1 MKNEPV
7 FEYHA
12 KEALINIQL
21 PDSSTQK
28 IKINSGWSFG
38 TGEHETTRLCIKA
51 LEQLFK
57 TESIQNVIDIGCG
70 SGVLSIA
77 SAVLG
82 ASSVKGHDLE
92 FSIVEEA
99 RINSRN
105 NNVLDKT
112 QFTTDT
118 IGNPENKV
126 DLITANILLKTI
138 KTLLPEICENIIK
151 NGYFIASGIRINEQ
165 EEAIQFIESF
175 GFKSKKTYSENE
187 WVALLFQKEV

>member
-1 MKNEPV
+1 MKDEPV

-12 KEALINIQL
+12 REASLNIQL
-21 PDSSTQK
+21 TDNSVK
-28 IKINSGWSFG
+28 EIKINSGWSFG
-38 TGEHETTRLCIKA
+38 TGEHETTRLCLKA

-57 TESIQNVIDIGCG
+57 TEKIQNVLDIGCG

-112 QFTTDT
+112 QFTTEP
-118 IGNPENKV
+118 IGNPDKKV
-126 DLITANILLKTI
+126 DLVTANILLKTI
-138 KTLLPEICENIIK
+138 KSLLPDISENLVE
-151 NGYFIASGIRINEQ
+151 NGYFIASGIRKNEQ
-165 EEAIQFIESF
+165 DEAVRFIENF
-175 GFKSKKTYSENE
+175 GFISKEMYSENE
-187 WVALLFQKEV
+187 WVALLFEKGV